1 MNEDG
6 QKTNRQ
12 HERMRTY
19 TIRVLVGS
27 ELYEIEDISVT
38 GFLMAKGPDW
48 MVPDQG
54 ISFHFVVDVSG
65 EDTYISSNG
74 TVVRTADGKLA
85 VKYTAPH
92 PKWENILTQHLAQY
106 G

>member
-1 MNEDG
+1 MSEDG
-6 QKTNRQ
+6 QQASRQ

-19 TIRVLVGS
+19 TIRILVGS
-27 ELYEIEDISVT
+27 EVYEIEDISVS

-48 MVPDQG
+48 MVPGQG
-54 ISFHFVVDVSG
+54 ISFHFVVDING

-74 TVVRTADGKLA
+74 TIVRTTEGKLA
-85 VKYTAPH
+85 VKYMAPH
-92 PKWENILTQHLAQY
+92 PKWEKILTRHLTQH